1 MSSCGTPIPGA
12 RNDAPRV
19 RSLGHLAEN
28 SRTTDRAIAGPRQGT
43 QCVIYP
49 STKCSSDL
57 ESALAL
63 ASHGGKLFY
72 YEANIFRLM
81 RRQALLSVLR
91 YQYSAPRVPPMPQNI
106 NSLEICPLFLGL
118 PSCWRIGCI
127 LIGISPW
134 SPRRQFELIP
144 PTQPT
149 PLLRTTCFLDGPRL

>member
-1 MSSCGTPIPGA
+1 MPGT
-12 RNDAPRV
+12 RNDAPTV

-28 SRTTDRAIAGPRQGT
+28 SRTTDRAIAGPRQGI

-57 ESALAL
+57 ESPLAL
-63 ASHGGKLFY
+63 AIHGGKLFY

-81 RRQALLSVLR
+81 RRQALLPVLR
-91 YQYSAPRVPPMPQNI
+91 YQYSVPRVPPMPHNI
-106 NSLEICPLFLGL
+106 NSLEIWPLFLSL

-134 SPRRQFELIP
+134 SPRRQFELILQ
-144 PTQPT
+144 TQPT
-149 PLLRTTCFLDGPRL
+149 RLLPTTCFLDSPRL